1 MRVRKTLVGPR
12 LRQLRRDHGQ
22 TQAEMAKALGVSTAY
37 VNLLENWSIIS
48 WASIAATAIR
58 LRT

>member
-22 TQAEMAKALGVSTAY
+22 TQAEMAKALGV
-37 VNLLENWSIIS
+37 
-48 WASIAATAIR
+48 
-58 LRT
+58 